1 MEKRDFEE
9 IIKHGLT
16 IAIRDLTTGRIYPM
30 VAGGEGDDEEGKEE
44 DAEKD
49 GDEKDGDEKEDERA
63 AKDGGADDDDESADD
78 QDAAASGE
86 KDKGAVGLKKRLSKV
101 SAKLRAYKEHGT
113 PEEYAAL
120 KAEVAKYKKY
130 EKEVE
135 DEDRAKVDAEAR
147 AKGQPTVEEQNA
159 TFDRILERRFG
170 KGAPQ
175 AFERFQENENREIA
189 RHVRE
194 GHEQLR
200 GLLTEHQLE
209 AATKGEAFEE
219 WDRLIGSNI
228 RNNPQRWAQFR
239 NPITQAQAINDAFKE
254 VKRNVVDPAVAA
266 SSAGKIKA
274 LARRR
279 AAAPTSGG
287 ANAAPEFKM
296 RDLKPPKDLKGVDRA
311 RWWEKT
317 LEEAASAI
325 DAQDDA

>member
-9 IIKHGLT
+9 IVEHSLIVGV
-16 IAIRDLTTGRIYPM
+16 RDLATGRIYPM
-30 VAGGEGDDEEGKEE
+30 VSGGEGDDEEDKEDTGKEPEAE
-44 DAEKD
+44 DE
-49 GDEKDGDEKEDERA
+49 DEKEDERA
-63 AKDGGADDDDESADD
+63 AKDAGAEDDDESSDED
-78 QDAAASGE
+78 QDAADSGA
-86 KDKGAVGLKKRLSKV
+86 KDKGSVGLKKRLSKV
-101 SAKLRAYKEHGT
+101 SAKLRAYKAHGT
-113 PEEYAAL
+113 PEDYAAL

-130 EKEVE
+130 EKEIE

-147 AKGQPTVEEQNA
+147 AKGQPTVAEQNA

-170 KGAPQ
+170 PGAAQ
-175 AFERFQENENREIA
+175 VFERFQENENREVA

-200 GLLTEHQLE
+200 GLLTEHSLE
-209 AATKGEAFEE
+209 GQTKGEAFDE

-228 RNNPQRWAQFR
+228 RSNPERWAQFR

-254 VKRNVVDPAVAA
+254 VKRNIVDPAVAA

-274 LARRR
+274 LQRRR
-279 AAAPTSGG
+279 AAAPTNGG
-287 ANAAPEFKM
+287 ASSAPEFKM
-296 RDLKPPKDLKGVDRA
+296 RDLKPPKDLKGVERS